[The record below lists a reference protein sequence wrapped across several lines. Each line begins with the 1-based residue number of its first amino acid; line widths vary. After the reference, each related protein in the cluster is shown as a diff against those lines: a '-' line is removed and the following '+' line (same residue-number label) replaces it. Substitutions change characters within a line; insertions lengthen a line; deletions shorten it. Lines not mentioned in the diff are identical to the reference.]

1 MKAIVTCFA
10 LAVTPL
16 AARSDM
22 VWSWQFPLD
31 SHSSQI
37 STQERIW
44 FWNGFGGYN
53 LFDTLAFSAADVG
66 RTFTISSA
74 ADDEDFPA
82 AVRSLTDGMDGQIM
96 ILTGTSLL
104 SGGVFSESTLFSVV
118 PREGPDLIGYR
129 IDAIHLTIDQ
139 LWIGTVNPDPSSPW
153 TDTYGSATLSIEG
166 AIIPEPST
174 AAIGGMG
181 LVLLGVLQGTRSA
194 NKSLHRMAL
203 LARCWA
209 IRERVRGRHR

>member
-10 LAVTPL
+10 LAVAPL
-16 AARSDM
+16 AARSEM
-22 VWSWQFPLD
+22 VWSWQFSLE
-31 SHSSQI
+31 SHSSEI
-37 STQERIW
+37 STQESIW
-44 FWNGFGGYN
+44 FWNGFTGYN

-66 RTFTISSA
+66 RTFTISSP
-74 ADDEDFPA
+74 ADDADFPA

-96 ILTGTSLL
+96 ILTGTSIL
-104 SGGVFSESTLFSVV
+104 SGAVYSESTLFSIV

-174 AAIGGMG
+174 AAIGGLG

-194 NKSLHRMAL
+194 NKQLHRMAAPRRL
-203 LARCWA
+203 LA
-209 IRERVRGRHR
+209 IRESRRGHHR

>member
-1 MKAIVTCFA
+1 MKAILTCFA
-10 LAVTPL
+10 LAVAPL

-22 VWSWQFPLD
+22 VWSRRFSLE

-66 RTFTISSA
+66 RTFTISSP
-74 ADDEDFPA
+74 ADDGDFPA
-82 AVRSLTDGMDGQIM
+82 AVGSLTDGMDGQIM
-96 ILTGTSLL
+96 ILTGTSIL
-104 SGGVFSESTLFSVV
+104 SGPVLSESTLFSIVS
-118 PREGPDLIGYR
+118 REGPDLIGYR
-129 IDAIHLTIDQ
+129 IDAIQLTIDQ
-139 LWIGTVNPDPSSPW
+139 LWIGWDYSVNPPW
-153 TDTYGSATLSIEG
+153 THTYGSATLSIEA

-174 AAIGGMG
+174 PAVGAVG

-194 NKSLHRMAL
+194 NKSLHRMAARRCL
-203 LARCWA
+203 LLSRTSVA
-209 IRERVRGRHR
+209 GRYR

>member
-1 MKAIVTCFA
+1 MTWFA

-16 AARSDM
+16 AARSDT
-22 VWSWQFPLD
+22 VWSWQFSLE

-66 RTFTISSA
+66 RTFTISSP
-74 ADDEDFPA
+74 ADDGDFPA
-82 AVRSLTDGMDGQIM
+82 AIRSLTDGMDGQIM
-96 ILTGTSLL
+96 ILAGTSIL
-104 SGGVFSESTLFSVV
+104 SGGVFSESTLFSIV

-139 LWIGTVNPDPSSPW
+139 LWIGWDYSVNPPW
-153 TDTYGSATLSIEG
+153 TDTYGSATLSIEA

-174 AAIGGMG
+174 IAIGGVG
-181 LVLLGVLQGTRSA
+181 LLFLGVLQGTRSA
-194 NKSLHRMAL
+194 NKTLHRMAD
-203 LARCWA
+203 LARSWA

>member
-1 MKAIVTCFA
+1 MKAIVTCCV
-10 LAVTPL
+10 LAVAPL

-22 VWSWQFPLD
+22 VWSWQFSLD

-53 LFDTLAFSAADVG
+53 LFDSLAFSAADAG
-66 RTFTISSA
+66 ETFTISSP
-74 ADDEDFPA
+74 ADDGDFPA
-82 AVRSLTDGMDGQIM
+82 AVKSLTDGMDGQIM
-96 ILTGTSLL
+96 ILKGTSIL

-139 LWIGTVNPDPSSPW
+139 LWIGRDYSVNPDSSSPW

-174 AAIGGMG
+174 AAISGLG
-181 LVLLGVLQGTRSA
+181 LVLLGVLQRTRSTKPRSPNGA
-194 NKSLHRMAL
+194 PASC
-203 LARCWA
+203 LA
-209 IRERVRGRHR
+209 H